1 MCAVV
6 LPGLVDVFLLA
17 ENRLLREALTKILKK
32 KNNIRVVGAARFSPE
47 ALRQITDV
55 AAQVLIVD
63 SAAFTFSGVQII
75 TRARK
80 EIPSLKVV
88 MVGMES
94 DKEIFLRTVR
104 AGIAGYLLKDASAS
118 EIAEAVHSVA
128 TGQEAVCPPNLCLV
142 LFEYA
147 ARQSKQSPV
156 FFSNLQLGLS
166 RREQEL
172 VQLISCGLSNKEI
185 ANQLNLSDQT
195 VKNHIHRILRKLGAS
210 DRLAAV
216 EVCRAQGMSA

>member
-6 LPGLVDVFLLA
+6 LPKVVDVFLLA

-32 KNNIRVVGAARFSPE
+32 KNNIRVVGAACFSPE
-47 ALRQITDV
+47 ALKQITDV
-55 AAQVLIVD
+55 GTQVLIVD
-63 SAAFTFSGVQII
+63 SAAFTFSGVPII
-75 TRARK
+75 TTARK
-80 EIPSLKVV
+80 EIPGLKVV

-104 AGIAGYLLKDASAS
+104 AGISGYLLKDASAS
-118 EIAEAVHSVA
+118 EIAEAVRTVA
-128 TGQEAVCPPNLCLV
+128 TGQEAVCPPILCLA

-147 ARQSKQSPV
+147 ARQSTQFPF
-156 FFSNLQLGLS
+156 FFSNPQLGLS

-172 VQLISCGLSNKEI
+172 VQLISYGLSNKQI

-195 VKNHIHRILRKLGAS
+195 VKNHIHRILRKLNAS

>member
-1 MCAVV
+1 MCAVG
-6 LPGLVDVFLLA
+6 LPGVVDVFLLA

-32 KNNIRVVGAARFSPE
+32 KNNIRVVGAACFSPE
-47 ALRQITDV
+47 ALKQITDV

-156 FFSNLQLGLS
+156 FFNLQLGLS

>member
-6 LPGLVDVFLLA
+6 LPKVVDVFLLA
-17 ENRLLREALTKILKK
+17 ENRLLREALTRILKK
-32 KNNIRVVGAARFSPE
+32 KNDIRVVGAACFSPE
-47 ALRQITDV
+47 ALKQITDV
-55 AAQVLIVD
+55 GTQVLIVD
-63 SAAFTFSGVQII
+63 SAAFTFSGVPII
-75 TRARK
+75 TTARK
-80 EIPSLKVV
+80 EIPGLKVV

-104 AGIAGYLLKDASAS
+104 AGISGYLLKDASAS
-118 EIAEAVHSVA
+118 EIAEAVRTVA
-128 TGQEAVCPPNLCLV
+128 TGQEAVCPPILCLA

-147 ARQSKQSPV
+147 ARQSTQFPF
-156 FFSNLQLGLS
+156 FFSNPQLGLS

-172 VQLISCGLSNKEI
+172 VQLISYGLSNKQI

-195 VKNHIHRILRKLGAS
+195 VKNHIHRILRKLNAS

>member
-6 LPGLVDVFLLA
+6 LPGVVDVFLLA
-17 ENRLLREALTKILKK
+17 ENRLLREALTRILKK
-32 KNNIRVVGAARFSPE
+32 KNDIRVVGAACFSPE
-47 ALRQITDV
+47 ALKQITDV
-55 AAQVLIVD
+55 ATQVLIVD
-63 SAAFTFSGVQII
+63 SAAFTFSGVPII
-75 TRARK
+75 TTARK
-80 EIPSLKVV
+80 EIPGLKVV

-104 AGIAGYLLKDASAS
+104 AGISGYLLKDASAS
-118 EIAEAVHSVA
+118 EIAEAVRTVA
-128 TGQEAVCPPNLCLV
+128 TRQEAVCPPNLCLA

-147 ARQSKQSPV
+147 ACQSTQFPF
-156 FFSNLQLGLS
+156 FFSNPQLGLS

-172 VQLISCGLSNKEI
+172 VQLISYGLSNKQI

-195 VKNHIHRILRKLGAS
+195 VKNHIHRILRKLNAS